1 MVHGRAT
8 VCAYGK
14 EAPVEPRSDCAQLPL
29 HFTDHVQW
37 RYEVIRPLVLFEDR
51 TVSQRAEDTHLHPDT
66 VRRFT
71 RRFQQQGMLGLFPDM
86 VDVVR
91 PSRGRQVP
99 EAVLQEMAR
108 LKGLYDGFQYRE
120 LARISHCQC
129 HYQIDDKTVKKLW
142 QQSPVPVQRA
152 LPFEDYHS
160 PTHRY
165 DARLQV
171 ITLYYQ
177 GWNKSSMSGFLQV
190 SRPPVA
196 LWIRRFEAEH
206 LAGLADKSRAPKSP
220 ARKVWL
226 PLMIEV
232 YHLQKRHPDAGEFRL
247 WSLLANDTISVRT
260 GGRVMAL
267 NKQVYDDI
275 PHVAHP
281 QAKKPPGPHPYK
293 ASQPHQYWFID
304 GRMMDFA
311 LDGIKWW
318 SLILLDGY
326 SRTIVAGAMAPSEA
340 SWAALMVLYTACLRY
355 GTPQTLISDSGGA
368 YISKEFEAVCDRLE
382 IDHQTIVSTHGESY
396 MNLMETHFNIQRRL
410 FDYQFS
416 LTTTPTELEQ
426 MHQVF
431 IRTYNTTAHQ
441 GLLEEHFTPPI
452 PLEVLGEAKGRVR
465 TPDELERKF
474 AHALFPR
481 TTNRYGCVTLH
492 SYHFYVEQ
500 GLPRTQVLLW
510 VYGQALR
517 AVFDN
522 VVLAEYHCRY
532 DLRERKVTDIRD
544 GSYPPT
550 RFASSQGSL
559 IPLNPQES
567 LGLYHPTPMRHQGRR
582 PFPAQQLWLFELVHT
597 A

>member
-1 MVHGRAT
+1 
-8 VCAYGK
+8 
-14 EAPVEPRSDCAQLPL
+14 
-29 HFTDHVQW
+29 
-37 RYEVIRPLVLFEDR
+37 
-51 TVSQRAEDTHLHPDT
+51 
-66 VRRFT
+66 
-71 RRFQQQGMLGLFPDM
+71 
-86 VDVVR
+86 
-91 PSRGRQVP
+91 
-99 EAVLQEMAR
+99 
-108 LKGLYDGFQYRE
+108 
-120 LARISHCQC
+120 
-129 HYQIDDKTVKKLW
+129 
-142 QQSPVPVQRA
+142 
-152 LPFEDYHS
+152 
-160 PTHRY
+160 
-165 DARLQV
+165 
-171 ITLYYQ
+171 
-177 GWNKSSMSGFLQV
+177 
-190 SRPPVA
+190 
-196 LWIRRFEAEH
+196 
-206 LAGLADKSRAPKSP
+206 
-220 ARKVWL
+220 
-226 PLMIEV
+226 MIEV
-232 YHLQKRHPDAGEFRL
+232 YHLQKRHPDAGEFRI

-260 GGRVMAL
+260 VGRVMAL

-304 GRMMDFA
+304 GRMMDCA

-452 PLEVLGEAKGRVR
+452 PLEVLGSEG
-465 TPDELERKF
+465 PS
-474 AHALFPR
+474 AHAR
-481 TTNRYGCVTLH
+481 RVGA
-492 SYHFYVEQ
+492 
-500 GLPRTQVLLW
+500 QVC
-510 VYGQALR
+510 A
-517 AVFDN
+517 
-522 VVLAEYHCRY
+522 C
-532 DLRERKVTDIRD
+532 
-544 GSYPPT
+544 
-550 RFASSQGSL
+550 
-559 IPLNPQES
+559 PLSPHHES
-567 LGLYHPTPMRHQGRR
+567 L
-582 PFPAQQLWLFELVHT
+582 WLCDL

>member
-1 MVHGRAT
+1 MNG
-8 VCAYGK
+8 Y
-14 EAPVEPRSDCAQLPL
+14 
-29 HFTDHVQW
+29 
-37 RYEVIRPLVLFEDR
+37 
-51 TVSQRAEDTHLHPDT
+51 
-66 VRRFT
+66 
-71 RRFQQQGMLGLFPDM
+71 
-86 VDVVR
+86 
-91 PSRGRQVP
+91 
-99 EAVLQEMAR
+99 
-108 LKGLYDGFQYRE
+108 
-120 LARISHCQC
+120 
-129 HYQIDDKTVKKLW
+129 
-142 QQSPVPVQRA
+142 
-152 LPFEDYHS
+152 
-160 PTHRY
+160 
-165 DARLQV
+165 
-171 ITLYYQ
+171 
-177 GWNKSSMSGFLQV
+177 
-190 SRPPVA
+190 
-196 LWIRRFEAEH
+196 
-206 LAGLADKSRAPKSP
+206 
-220 ARKVWL
+220 
-226 PLMIEV
+226 
-232 YHLQKRHPDAGEFRL
+232 
-247 WSLLANDTISVRT
+247 LANDTISVRT
-260 GGRVMAL
+260 VGRVMAL

-355 GTPQTLISDSGGA
+355 GTPQTFISESGGA

-382 IDHQTIVSTHGESY
+382 IDHQTIVRTHGESY
-396 MNLMETHFNIQRRL
+396 MNVMETHFNIQRRL
-410 FDYQFS
+410 FDSQFS

-567 LGLYHPTPMRHQGRR
+567 LVLYHPTPMRHQGRR